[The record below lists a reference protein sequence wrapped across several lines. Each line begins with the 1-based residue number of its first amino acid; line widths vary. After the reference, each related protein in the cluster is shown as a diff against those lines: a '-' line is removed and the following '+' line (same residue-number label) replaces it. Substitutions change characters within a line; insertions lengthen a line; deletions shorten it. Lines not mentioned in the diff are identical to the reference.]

1 MEESSESREE
11 IENKVNTNEE
21 TPQDETQEVVAQEKT
36 KEEEIIEKP
45 KPKAKAKAKAKTVKI
60 TKEELV
66 EVVKEATAP
75 PPTPEEPKK
84 IDKNKVKVQCPDCNL
99 EISQHNLKYTH
110 KKYCKAVKK
119 QEENNT
125 PIIPEPPGLIRQTAA
140 PTNIQ
145 IEEYIQQNPQCIT
158 NYLQT
163 QKAVLR
169 NKKQTMAKSLL
180 SSAF

>member
-1 MEESSESREE
+1 MEEPSESREE

-21 TPQDETQEVVAQEKT
+21 TPQDETPPEETPQ
-36 KEEEIIEKP
+36 EEIIEKP
-45 KPKAKAKAKAKTVKI
+45 KQKAKAKAKAKTVKI

>member
-45 KPKAKAKAKAKTVKI
+45 KPKAKAKAKTKTVKI

-75 PPTPEEPKK
+75 PPTPEESGVVDPTERGKASFVPKK

-119 QEENNT
+119 
-125 PIIPEPPGLIRQTAA
+125 
-140 PTNIQ
+140 
-145 IEEYIQQNPQCIT
+145 
-158 NYLQT
+158 
-163 QKAVLR
+163 
-169 NKKQTMAKSLL
+169 NKKRTTHLL
-180 SSAF
+180 YQSHLD